1 MTGNSPNF
9 GQSDSG
15 SPTRRRVL
23 RGAAGTAAA
32 VVTIPAV
39 SGVVAAHFPTELT
52 IDIQPENA
60 DNYID
65 LDVHETVAV
74 AVQRTEF
81 INSDGKRETFDPTE
95 EAVRYRFGSKNAL
108 RNGDGARPI
117 DEGEVITMGG
127 HGDGSETEALL
138 LEFPVDEMGL
148 DGGEE
153 AAWLYWERDESGEHG
168 YSGVDAVNVYG
179 TDNPNR
185 DLLETLVQLLQR
197 MNS

>member
-1 MTGNSPNF
+1 MTGDSAKL
-9 GQSDSG
+9 GQSSTG
-15 SPTRRRVL
+15 SPTRRHVL
-23 RGAAGTAAA
+23 RATAGTAVAIVA
-32 VVTIPAV
+32 VPAV

-81 INSDGKRETFDPTE
+81 INSDGERETFDPTE

-108 RNGDGARPI
+108 RNGDGARPV

-127 HGDGSETEALL
+127 HGHGNETEALL
-138 LEFPVDEMGL
+138 LEFPVDETGL

-185 DLLETLVQLLQR
+185 DLLEMIVRLLRR